1 MIRVRP
7 ALLVALLMLSALPAC
22 AQGRRRPAAV
32 PVPPVQP
39 APPIAPEMRP
49 KLVLFLT
56 IDQLRPDYLER
67 WDAQLTGGLRT
78 LIDGG
83 IFFSKG
89 VHDHAITETAPGHAS
104 TMSGRFPYSTGISS
118 NSAGVNT
125 SSAPLVDSEGVGAS
139 PFRFTGTTLADWMTA
154 ADPRTRVLSVS
165 RKDRAAILP
174 IGRGKFPVFWYAQR
188 SGFFT
193 TSTWYSDTLPT
204 WVREF
209 NAEDRAATMYAGRTW
224 DLLLGAEAYP
234 EPDSVEAESG
244 GQDFQMPH
252 YMPNDADLARQLIIG
267 QPWMDEMT
275 LDFAWRGVRAMELG
289 AGPQTDLLA
298 ISLSTTDAVG
308 HRFGPDSRELHD
320 QILRVDRALGV
331 FLDSLFALRGRENV
345 VIALTG
351 DHGVAPVPEVRSTWG
366 NNAKAMR
373 VREAQFTP
381 IFNEIMPLVQ
391 RAEIPLDAF
400 SFDFP
405 AVEVDRSKAVGKE
418 RELLQIARAF
428 AASAR
433 KVPGVMRVDV
443 IDDLARADTTKD
455 DIARRWLHM
464 FRPGGNAILGITLDP
479 FNYIGS
485 GVASHGTPHDYDAL
499 VGVLFFG
506 RAFRHAKDEGA
517 ARVVD
522 LAPTLAHLLGITPAE
537 RLDGQILSRAFVP
550 APE

>member
-22 AQGRRRPAAV
+22 AQGRRRPVAA
-32 PVPPVQP
+32 PAPPVEP

-49 KLVLFLT
+49 KLILFLT
-56 IDQLRPDYLER
+56 VDQLRPDYLER

-125 SSAPLVDSEGVGAS
+125 STAPLVDSEGVGAS

-193 TSTWYSDTLPT
+193 TSTWYADTLPT

-252 YMPNDADLARQLIIG
+252 YMPNDSALARQLIIG
-267 QPWMDEMT
+267 QPWMDDMT
-275 LDFAWRGVRAMELG
+275 LDFAWRGVRAMDLG

-298 ISLSTTDAVG
+298 VSLSTTDAVG

-320 QILRVDRALGV
+320 QILRLDRSLGV
-331 FLDSLFALRGRENV
+331 FLDSLFALRGRDNV
-345 VIALTG
+345 VITLTG

-366 NNAKAMR
+366 DNSNALR

-381 IFNEIMPLVQ
+381 IFNEIAPLVL
-391 RAEIPLDAF
+391 RADIPLDAF

-405 AVEVDRSKAVGKE
+405 SVEVDRTKAVGKE
-418 RELLQIARAF
+418 RELLQIARTF
-428 AASAR
+428 AAAAR
-433 KVPGVMRVDV
+433 RIPGVMRVDV
-443 IDDLARADTTKD
+443 IDDLARADTVRD

-479 FNYIGS
+479 FNYIGT

-522 LAPTLAHLLGITPAE
+522 MAPTLAHLLGLTPAE

>member
-7 ALLVALLMLSALPAC
+7 ALLASLMMMTALPAC
-22 AQGRRRPAAV
+22 AQERRQTAPAPATPV
-32 PVPPVQP
+32 APVP
-39 APPIAPEMRP
+39 AIASERRP
-49 KLVLFLT
+49 KLILFLT
-56 IDQLRPDYLER
+56 VDQLRPDYLER
-67 WDAQLTGGLRT
+67 WDNQLTGGLRT

-125 SSAPLVDSEGVGAS
+125 SDAPLIDSEGIGAS
-139 PFRFTGTTLADWMTA
+139 PYRFNGTTLADWMTA
-154 ADPRTRVLSVS
+154 ADSRTRVLSVS

-174 IGRGKFPVFWYAQR
+174 IGRAKFPVFWYAQR

-193 TSTWYSDTLPT
+193 TSTWYADTLPT

-209 NAEDRAATMYAGRTW
+209 NAEDQAATRYGGRTW
-224 DLLLGAEAYP
+224 DLLLPPDAYP

-252 YMPNDADLARQLIIG
+252 FMPDDSALARQMIIG
-267 QPWMDEMT
+267 VPWMDDMT
-275 LDFAWRGVRAMELG
+275 LDFAWRGVRAMNLG

-298 ISLSTTDAVG
+298 VSLSTTDAIG

-320 QILRVDRALGV
+320 QILRLDRSLGV

-345 VIALTG
+345 VITLTA
-351 DHGVAPVPEVRSTWG
+351 DHGVAPSPEVRSTWG
-366 NNAKAMR
+366 DNSTAIR

-381 IFNEIMPLVQ
+381 LFNEIIPLVQ
-391 RAEIPLDAF
+391 RAEIPLEAF

-405 AVEVDRSKAVGKE
+405 VVEVDRSKAVGKE
-418 RELLQIARAF
+418 RALLQISRTF
-428 AASAR
+428 AAAAR

-443 IDDLARADTTKD
+443 IDELARADTSKD

-464 FRPGGNAILGITLDP
+464 FRPGGNAILAITLDP
-479 FNYIGS
+479 FNYIGG
-485 GVASHGTPHDYDAL
+485 GVATHGSPHDYDAR
-499 VGVLFFG
+499 VPVLFFG
-506 RAFRHAKDEGA
+506 AAFRHAKDEGP

-522 LAPTLAHLLGITPAE
+522 MAPTLAHLLGLTPAE
-537 RLDGQILSRAFVP
+537 RLDGQILGRAFVP

>member
-1 MIRVRP
+1 MIRLRP
-7 ALLVALLMLSALPAC
+7 VLLAALMTLTALPAC
-22 AQGRRRPAAV
+22 AQGRRRPAVAA
-32 PVPPVQP
+32 VPPVEA
-39 APPIAPEMRP
+39 APVVAPELRP

-56 IDQLRPDYLER
+56 VDQLRPDYLER

-139 PFRFTGTTLADWMTA
+139 PFRFTGTTLADWMVA
-154 ADPRTRVLSVS
+154 ADSRTRVLSVS
-165 RKDRAAILP
+165 RKDRSAILP
-174 IGRGKFPVFWYAQR
+174 IGRGKYPVFWYAQR

-193 TSTWYSDTLPT
+193 TSTWYADTLPV

-224 DLLLGAEAYP
+224 DLLLGADAYP
-234 EPDSVEAESG
+234 EPDSVEAESN

-252 YMPNDADLARQLIIG
+252 FMPNDSALARQLIIG
-267 QPWMDEMT
+267 QPWMDQMT
-275 LDFAWRGVRAMELG
+275 LDFAWRGVRAMDLG

-298 ISLSTTDAVG
+298 VSLSTTDAVG

-320 QILRVDRALGV
+320 QILRLDRELGV

-345 VIALTG
+345 VITLTG
-351 DHGVAPVPEVRSTWG
+351 DHGVAPVPEVASSWG
-366 NNAKAMR
+366 DNRTAMR
-373 VREAQFTP
+373 VSESRFTP
-381 IFNEIMPLVQ
+381 IFNEIASMVQ

-405 AVEVDRSKAVGKE
+405 AVEVDRTKAVGKE
-418 RELLQIARAF
+418 RELLQIARTF

-433 KVPGVMRVDV
+433 RIPGVMRVDV
-443 IDDLARADTTKD
+443 IDDLARADTVTD

-464 FRPGGNAILGITLDP
+464 FRPGGNAIIGITLDP

-485 GVASHGTPHDYDAL
+485 GVASHGTPHDYDAR
-499 VGVLFFG
+499 VPVLFFG
-506 RAFRHAKDEGA
+506 SAFRRGKDEGA

-522 LAPTLAHLLGITPAE
+522 MAPTLAHLLGLTPSE
-537 RLDGQILSRAFVP
+537 RLDGQVLGRAFVP